1 MVPAHSRKIPR
12 VSRYSGYCRF
22 PSFFTYRAFT
32 FSDRSFQF
40 RLVKIQNSL
49 YSPNPSMHAY
59 WFRLFP
65 FRSPLL
71 RESIFSFSS
80 SGYLDVSVRRVPLH
94 ALWIGAWMHGVLPCG
109 FPHSDTCGSPGI
121 CPSPQLFAAC
131 RVFHRLLVPRH
142 PPCALSC
149 LTSFEASSP
158 LLPEAYSVM
167 PGSRMV
173 SHAPLV
179 CLGFLMS

>member
-12 VSRYSGYCRF
+12 VSRYSGYCRS

-32 FSDRSFQF
+32 FSGRSFQF

-80 SGYLDVSVRRVPLH
+80 SGYLDVSVHRVPSIQ
-94 ALWIGAWMHGVLPCG
+94 LWIHCMVTGVLPAG
-109 FPHSDTCGSPGI
+109 FPHSDTHGSMDI
-121 CPSPQLFAAC
+121 CSSPWLFAAY
-131 RVFHRLLVPRH
+131 RVFLRLSVPRH
-142 PPCALSC
+142 PPCALIC
-149 LTSFEASSP
+149 LTIVNEGWATAFVAGP
-158 LLPEAYSVM
+158 
-167 PGSRMV
+167 
-173 SHAPLV
+173 
-179 CLGFLMS
+179 C